1 MIINQFNAMVLNC
14 DENLVYGYSSLCV
27 HFFYPFYWKRKKNS
41 HNILGENDKKSI
53 FYKSMEIRSEFIAI
67 MMNFEMF

>member
-1 MIINQFNAMVLNC
+1 MIKQNC

-27 HFFYPFYWKRKKNS
+27 HFILSILLSWKRKKNS